1 MIRNKYTDIVCTII
15 IVLSLIITVV
25 FMNGEAFGIQKSE
38 YTVGYENRLFNTDV
52 VHTVDIVVDESDWQ
66 TMLDEATEEEYI
78 KCNIVIDGESYKNV
92 AIRPKGNSS
101 LTQVAAS
108 DSDRYSFKI
117 EFDHYNDSLNYYGL
131 DKLCLNNSVQDNTYM
146 KDFVSYQ
153 MMQEAGA
160 DGPLCSFAWI
170 TVNGQDWG
178 LYLAVE
184 GIEEGFAQRNYGSD
198 YGAIYKPDNMDMNG
212 GKPDMGEMPD
222 LDQMKDQKPDQM
234 PEEETSSQIP
244 EDQSNRAEQNSISNL
259 ESQASDQSN
268 WNEQSQ
274 AAQGAEI
281 QSDANQNVP
290 SSQAQ
295 DNTQASEEAQVPQ
308 MAQGRGENG
317 KGSREFDQRGGSMNR
332 GSDAVKLV
340 YSDDEIDSYADIF
353 DNTVM
358 DVTNADK
365 KRLIAS
371 IKQLNEGENISEV
384 VDTDE
389 VIRYFVAH
397 NFVLN
402 GDSYTGMMVHNY
414 YLREKDGKM
423 SMIAWDYNLAFG
435 GMSMRKTTAGVD
447 QATAL
452 VNSPIDSPV
461 EDGDMDSRPMI
472 SWIFNNEEYLN
483 QYHSV
488 FSEFITSYFDSGKFE
503 QLYDKT
509 IALIS
514 PYVEKDPTAF
524 CTYEEFQQA
533 AQYLKEF
540 CILRAQSIK
549 GQLNGSIPSTSEGQ
563 EANPST
569 LINASSIDIDAMGT
583 QNGGGFGNENG
594 GMPPFDFENG
604 EMPSFDFE
612 NGEMP
617 SFDFENGEMPSF
629 DFENGEVPSFNTE
642 NSSSVLNPGSG
653 TEIKE

>member
-332 GSDAVKLV
+332 GSDAVKLL

-358 DVTNADK
+358 DVTM
-365 KRLIAS
+365 
-371 IKQLNEGENISEV
+371 Q
-384 VDTDE
+384 
-389 VIRYFVAH
+389 IRNV
-397 NFVLN
+397 
-402 GDSYTGMMVHNY
+402 
-414 YLREKDGKM
+414 
-423 SMIAWDYNLAFG
+423 
-435 GMSMRKTTAGVD
+435 
-447 QATAL
+447 
-452 VNSPIDSPV
+452 
-461 EDGDMDSRPMI
+461 
-472 SWIFNNEEYLN
+472 
-483 QYHSV
+483 
-488 FSEFITSYFDSGKFE
+488 
-503 QLYDKT
+503 
-509 IALIS
+509 
-514 PYVEKDPTAF
+514 
-524 CTYEEFQQA
+524 
-533 AQYLKEF
+533 
-540 CILRAQSIK
+540 
-549 GQLNGSIPSTSEGQ
+549 
-563 EANPST
+563 
-569 LINASSIDIDAMGT
+569 
-583 QNGGGFGNENG
+583 
-594 GMPPFDFENG
+594 
-604 EMPSFDFE
+604 
-612 NGEMP
+612 
-617 SFDFENGEMPSF
+617 
-629 DFENGEVPSFNTE
+629 
-642 NSSSVLNPGSG
+642 
-653 TEIKE
+653 

>member
-38 YTVGYENRLFNTDV
+38 YTVEYENRLFNTDV

-66 TMLDEATEEEYI
+66 TMLDEATAEEYI

-153 MMQEAGA
+153 MMQEVGA

-259 ESQASDQSN
+259 ESQVSDQSN

-274 AAQGAEI
+274 AVQGAEI

-617 SFDFENGEMPSF
+617 SFDFENGE
-629 DFENGEVPSFNTE
+629 VPSFNTE

>member
-38 YTVGYENRLFNTDV
+38 YTVEYENRLFNTDV

-66 TMLDEATEEEYI
+66 TMLDEATAEEYI

-101 LTQVAAS
+101 LAQVAAS

-131 DKLCLNNSVQDNTYM
+131 DKLCLNNSIQDNTYM

-153 MMQEAGA
+153 MMQEVGA

-295 DNTQASEEAQVPQ
+295 DNTQASEEIEQPQ
-308 MAQGRGENG
+308 MPEGFGKDGE
-317 KGSREFDQRGGSMNR
+317 GGGMFGPGGGGMHF
-332 GSDAVKLV
+332 GSDAVKLL

-540 CILRAQSIK
+540 CVLRAQSIK

-563 EANPST
+563 EANSST

-594 GMPPFDFENG
+594 GMSPFDFENG

-629 DFENGEVPSFNTE
+629 DFESGEVPSFNTE

>member
-131 DKLCLNNSVQDNTYM
+131 DKLCLNNSIQDNTYM

-281 QSDANQNVP
+281 QSDANQNVL

-332 GSDAVKLV
+332 GSDAVKLL

-563 EANPST
+563 EANSST
-569 LINASSIDIDAMGT
+569 LINAPSIDIDAMGT

-612 NGEMP
+612 
-617 SFDFENGEMPSF
+617 S
-629 DFENGEVPSFNTE
+629 GEVPSFNTE

>member
-153 MMQEAGA
+153 MMQEVGA

-281 QSDANQNVP
+281 QSDANQNVL

-332 GSDAVKLV
+332 GSDAVKLL

-414 YLREKDGKM
+414 YLREKDGK
-423 SMIAWDYNLAFG
+423 
-435 GMSMRKTTAGVD
+435 TTAGVD

-461 EDGDMDSRPMI
+461 EDGDIDSRPMV

-563 EANPST
+563 EANSST

-617 SFDFENGEMPSF
+617 SFDFES
-629 DFENGEVPSFNTE
+629 GEVPSFNTE

>member
-66 TMLDEATEEEYI
+66 TMLDEATAEEYI

-153 MMQEAGA
+153 MMQEVGA

-259 ESQASDQSN
+259 ESQVSDQSN

-332 GSDAVKLV
+332 GSDAVKLL

-540 CILRAQSIK
+540 CVLRAQSIK

-563 EANPST
+563 EANSST

-594 GMPPFDFENG
+594 GMSPFDFENG

-629 DFENGEVPSFNTE
+629 DFESGEVPSFNTE

>member
-38 YTVGYENRLFNTDV
+38 YTVEYENRLFNTDV

-131 DKLCLNNSVQDNTYM
+131 DKLCLNNSIQDNTYM

-153 MMQEAGA
+153 MMQEVGA

-244 EDQSNRAEQNSISNL
+244 EDQSNRAAQNSISNL

-583 QNGGGFGNENG
+583 QITSRNLNE
-594 GMPPFDFENG
+594 
-604 EMPSFDFE
+604 
-612 NGEMP
+612 
-617 SFDFENGEMPSF
+617 
-629 DFENGEVPSFNTE
+629 
-642 NSSSVLNPGSG
+642 
-653 TEIKE
+653 

>member
-38 YTVGYENRLFNTDV
+38 YTVEYENRLFNTDV

-66 TMLDEATEEEYI
+66 TMLDEATAEEYI

-153 MMQEAGA
+153 MMQEVGA

-281 QSDANQNVP
+281 QSDANQNVL

-332 GSDAVKLV
+332 GSDAVKLL

-461 EDGDMDSRPMI
+461 EDGDIDSRPMV

-563 EANPST
+563 EANSST

-583 QNGGGFGNENG
+583 QNEGGFGNENG
-594 GMPPFDFENG
+594 GMSPFDFENG

-617 SFDFENGEMPSF
+617 SFDFES
-629 DFENGEVPSFNTE
+629 GEVPSFNTE
-642 NSSSVLNPGSG
+642 NSPSVLNPGSG

>member
-38 YTVGYENRLFNTDV
+38 YTVEYENRLFNTDV

-66 TMLDEATEEEYI
+66 TMLDEATAEEYI

-153 MMQEAGA
+153 MMQEVGA

-259 ESQASDQSN
+259 ESQVSDQSN

-332 GSDAVKLV
+332 GSDAVKLL

-563 EANPST
+563 EANSST

-617 SFDFENGEMPSF
+617 SFDFENGE
-629 DFENGEVPSFNTE
+629 VPSFNTE

>member
-38 YTVGYENRLFNTDV
+38 YTVEYENRLFNTDV

-66 TMLDEATEEEYI
+66 TMLDEATAEEYI

-153 MMQEAGA
+153 MMQEVGA

-244 EDQSNRAEQNSISNL
+244 EDQSNRAAQNSISNL

-281 QSDANQNVP
+281 QSDANQNVL

-332 GSDAVKLV
+332 GSDTVKLL

-461 EDGDMDSRPMI
+461 EDGDIDSRPMV

-563 EANPST
+563 EANSST

-617 SFDFENGEMPSF
+617 SFDFES
-629 DFENGEVPSFNTE
+629 GEVPSFNTE

>member
-101 LTQVAAS
+101 LAQVAAS

-131 DKLCLNNSVQDNTYM
+131 DKLCLNNSIQDNTYM

-153 MMQEAGA
+153 MMQEVGA

-259 ESQASDQSN
+259 ESQTSDQSN

-295 DNTQASEEAQVPQ
+295 DNTQASEEIEQPQ
-308 MAQGRGENG
+308 MPEGFGKDGE
-317 KGSREFDQRGGSMNR
+317 GGGMFNPGGGGMHF
-332 GSDAVKLV
+332 GSDAVKLL

-563 EANPST
+563 EANSST

-583 QNGGGFGNENG
+583 QNGGEFGNENG

-617 SFDFENGEMPSF
+617 SFDFES
-629 DFENGEVPSFNTE
+629 GEVPSFNTE
-642 NSSSVLNPGSG
+642 NSPSVLNPGSG

>member
-38 YTVGYENRLFNTDV
+38 YTVEYENRLFNTDV

-153 MMQEAGA
+153 MMQEVGA

-295 DNTQASEEAQVPQ
+295 DNTKASEEAQVPQ

-332 GSDAVKLV
+332 GSDAVKLL

-461 EDGDMDSRPMI
+461 EDGDIDSRPMV

-563 EANPST
+563 EANSST

-583 QNGGGFGNENG
+583 QNEGGFGNENG

-617 SFDFENGEMPSF
+617 SFDFEG
-629 DFENGEVPSFNTE
+629 GEVPSFNTE
-642 NSSSVLNPGSG
+642 NSPSVLNPGSG

>member
-1 MIRNKYTDIVCTII
+1 MIRNKYTDIACTII
-15 IVLSLIITVV
+15 IALSLVITIV
-25 FMNGEAFGIQKSE
+25 FINGEAFGIQKSE

-52 VHTVDIVVDESDWQ
+52 VHSVDIVVDESDWQ
-66 TMLDEATEEEYI
+66 AMLDQAMSEEYI
-78 KCNIVIDGESYKNV
+78 KCNIVIDGEAYKNV

-101 LTQVAAS
+101 LTQVASS

-117 EFDHYNDSLNYYGL
+117 EFDHYNDSLSYYGL
-131 DKLCLNNSVQDNTYM
+131 DKLCLNNSIQDNTYM

-153 MMQEAGA
+153 MMQEVGA
-160 DGPLCSFAWI
+160 DAPLCSFVWI

-198 YGAIYKPDNMDMNG
+198 YGTIYKPDNMDMNG
-212 GKPDMGEMPD
+212 GDQDRGEMPD
-222 LDQMKDQKPDQM
+222 LDQMKDRKPDQM
-234 PEEETSSQIP
+234 PENEQDIEQNEETSPQVS
-244 EDQSNRAEQNSISNL
+244 ETQSSSTEQNEGIPSDPNL
-259 ESQASDQSN
+259 ESQANDQTN
-268 WNEQSQ
+268 LNEESQ
-274 AAQGAEI
+274 ATQEAEV
-281 QSDANQNVP
+281 QSDTNQNIP

-295 DNTQASEEAQVPQ
+295 DSMEISEEIQVPQ
-308 MAQGRGENG
+308 MPQDRGENG
-317 KGSREFDQRGGSMNR
+317 EGSREFGQRGGGMNR
-332 GSDAVKLV
+332 GSDAVKLL

-353 DNTVM
+353 DNAVM
-358 DVTNADK
+358 DVTDADK
-365 KRLIAS
+365 RRLIAS
-371 IKQLNEGENISEV
+371 IKQLNEGENLLEV
-384 VDTDE
+384 LDTDE

-402 GDSYTGMMVHNY
+402 GDSYTGNMIHNY

-435 GMSMRKTTAGVD
+435 GMSMGAAGVD

-524 CTYEEFQQA
+524 CTYKEFQQA

-540 CILRAQSIK
+540 CILRAESIK

-563 EANPST
+563 ETDSSGF
-569 LINASSIDIDAMGT
+569 IDASSIDIRAMGT
-583 QNGGGFGNENG
+583 QNGGGVPQFENENGEMPPFGNENG
-594 GMPPFDFENG
+594 EIPPFNNENA
-604 EMPSFDFE
+604 SQFNLE
-612 NGEMP
+612 N
-617 SFDFENGEMPSF
+617 NGT
-629 DFENGEVPSFNTE
+629 G
-642 NSSSVLNPGSG
+642 
-653 TEIKE
+653 

>member
-153 MMQEAGA
+153 MMQEVGA

-332 GSDAVKLV
+332 GSDAVKLL

-414 YLREKDGKM
+414 YLREKVDEYFIQNHYNVDGTKSNIMRVDNEVKYGSSSFYYKLQNYVTSHDMTKKDSYDEVKKM
-423 SMIAWDYNLAFG
+423 LDVENFIDFWIGEVYTTNNDIVNL
-435 GMSMRKTTAGVD
+435 RY
-447 QATAL
+447 
-452 VNSPIDSPV
+452 
-461 EDGDMDSRPMI
+461 
-472 SWIFNNEEYLN
+472 FNNSELDGGKIKMIFYDFDFAFYNYSLNYLLWILN
-483 QYHSV
+483 PEGMGEHHYNNIV
-488 FSEFITSYFDSGKFE
+488 LRELMKNSEFKNLFLERLSYNMNNVWTDENVMNRYKE
-503 QLYDKT
+503 LYKILKPEIARNQERWGST
-509 IALIS
+509 I
-514 PYVEKDPTAF
+514 EKWYNECEVLENYIKKRRDYMLT
-524 CTYEEFQQA
+524 
-533 AQYLKEF
+533 
-540 CILRAQSIK
+540 SIK
-549 GQLNGSIPSTSEGQ
+549 NYFNL
-563 EANPST
+563 
-569 LINASSIDIDAMGT
+569 SSKEM
-583 QNGGGFGNENG
+583 EKY
-594 GMPPFDFENG
+594 FE
-604 EMPSFDFE
+604 
-612 NGEMP
+612 
-617 SFDFENGEMPSF
+617 
-629 DFENGEVPSFNTE
+629 
-642 NSSSVLNPGSG
+642 
-653 TEIKE
+653 

>member
-38 YTVGYENRLFNTDV
+38 YTVEYENRLFNTDV

-66 TMLDEATEEEYI
+66 TMLDEATAEEYI

-101 LTQVAAS
+101 LAQVAAS

-131 DKLCLNNSVQDNTYM
+131 DKLCLNNSIQDNTYM

-153 MMQEAGA
+153 MMQEVGA

-244 EDQSNRAEQNSISNL
+244 EDQSNRAAQNSISNL

-281 QSDANQNVP
+281 QSDANQNVL

-332 GSDAVKLV
+332 GSDAVKLL

-461 EDGDMDSRPMI
+461 EDGDIDSRPMV

-563 EANPST
+563 EANSST

-617 SFDFENGEMPSF
+617 SFDFES
-629 DFENGEVPSFNTE
+629 GEVPSFNTE

>member
-38 YTVGYENRLFNTDV
+38 YTVEYENRLFNTDV

-66 TMLDEATEEEYI
+66 TMLDEATAEEYI

-153 MMQEAGA
+153 MMQEVGA

-234 PEEETSSQIP
+234 PEEATSSQIP

-259 ESQASDQSN
+259 ESQGSDQSN

-274 AAQGAEI
+274 AVQGAEI

-617 SFDFENGEMPSF
+617 SFDFENGE
-629 DFENGEVPSFNTE
+629 VPSFNTE

>member
-38 YTVGYENRLFNTDV
+38 YTVEYENRLFNTDV

-66 TMLDEATEEEYI
+66 TMLDEATAEEYI

-153 MMQEAGA
+153 MMQEVGA

-612 NGEMP
+612 NGE
-617 SFDFENGEMPSF
+617 
-629 DFENGEVPSFNTE
+629 VPSFNTE

>member
-38 YTVGYENRLFNTDV
+38 YTVEYENRLFNTDV

-66 TMLDEATEEEYI
+66 TMLDEATAEEYI

-101 LTQVAAS
+101 LAQVAAS

-131 DKLCLNNSVQDNTYM
+131 DKLCLNNSIQDNTYM

-153 MMQEAGA
+153 MMQEVGA

-281 QSDANQNVP
+281 QSDANQNVL

-332 GSDAVKLV
+332 GSDAVKLL

-461 EDGDMDSRPMI
+461 EDGDIDSRPMV

-563 EANPST
+563 EANSST

-617 SFDFENGEMPSF
+617 SFDFES
-629 DFENGEVPSFNTE
+629 GEVPSFNTE

>member
-66 TMLDEATEEEYI
+66 TMLDEATAEEYI

-101 LTQVAAS
+101 LAQVAAS

-131 DKLCLNNSVQDNTYM
+131 DKLCLNNSIQDNTYM

-153 MMQEAGA
+153 MMQEVGA

-222 LDQMKDQKPDQM
+222 LDQMKDQKTDQM
-234 PEEETSSQIP
+234 PQEEETSSQIP

-295 DNTQASEEAQVPQ
+295 DNTQASEEIEQPQ
-308 MAQGRGENG
+308 MPEGFGKDGE
-317 KGSREFDQRGGSMNR
+317 GGGMFGPGGGGMHF
-332 GSDAVKLV
+332 GSDAVKLL

-488 FSEFITSYFDSGKFE
+488 FSEFITS
-503 QLYDKT
+503 
-509 IALIS
+509 I
-514 PYVEKDPTAF
+514 
-524 CTYEEFQQA
+524 
-533 AQYLKEF
+533 
-540 CILRAQSIK
+540 
-549 GQLNGSIPSTSEGQ
+549 
-563 EANPST
+563 
-569 LINASSIDIDAMGT
+569 
-583 QNGGGFGNENG
+583 
-594 GMPPFDFENG
+594 
-604 EMPSFDFE
+604 
-612 NGEMP
+612 
-617 SFDFENGEMPSF
+617 
-629 DFENGEVPSFNTE
+629 
-642 NSSSVLNPGSG
+642 
-653 TEIKE
+653 

>member
-25 FMNGEAFGIQKSE
+25 FMNGGAFGIQKSE

-295 DNTQASEEAQVPQ
+295 DNTQASEEIEQPQ
-308 MAQGRGENG
+308 MPEGFGKDGE
-317 KGSREFDQRGGSMNR
+317 GGGMFNPGGGGMHF
-332 GSDAVKLV
+332 GSDAVKLL

-461 EDGDMDSRPMI
+461 EDGDIDSRPMV

-563 EANPST
+563 EANSST

-617 SFDFENGEMPSF
+617 SFDFES
-629 DFENGEVPSFNTE
+629 GEVPSFNTE

>member
-38 YTVGYENRLFNTDV
+38 YTVEYENRLFNTDV

-66 TMLDEATEEEYI
+66 TMLDEATAEEYI

-101 LTQVAAS
+101 LAQVAAS

-131 DKLCLNNSVQDNTYM
+131 DKLCLNNSIQDNTYM

-153 MMQEAGA
+153 MMQEVGA

-295 DNTQASEEAQVPQ
+295 DNTKASEEAQVPQ

-332 GSDAVKLV
+332 GSDAVKLL

-461 EDGDMDSRPMI
+461 EDGDIDSRPMV

-563 EANPST
+563 EANSST

-617 SFDFENGEMPSF
+617 SFDFEG
-629 DFENGEVPSFNTE
+629 GEVPSFNTE
-642 NSSSVLNPGSG
+642 NSPSVLNPGSG

>member
-66 TMLDEATEEEYI
+66 TMLDEATAEEYI

-101 LTQVAAS
+101 LAQVAAS

-153 MMQEAGA
+153 MMQEVGA

-259 ESQASDQSN
+259 ESQVSDQSN

-274 AAQGAEI
+274 AVQGAEI

-332 GSDAVKLV
+332 GSDAVKLL

-563 EANPST
+563 EANSST

-612 NGEMP
+612 NGE
-617 SFDFENGEMPSF
+617 
-629 DFENGEVPSFNTE
+629 VPSFNTE

>member
-38 YTVGYENRLFNTDV
+38 YTVEYENRLFNTDV

-66 TMLDEATEEEYI
+66 TMLDEATAEEYI

-153 MMQEAGA
+153 MMQEVGA

-332 GSDAVKLV
+332 GSDAVKLL

-461 EDGDMDSRPMI
+461 EDGDIDSRPMV

-563 EANPST
+563 EANSST

-617 SFDFENGEMPSF
+617 SFDFES
-629 DFENGEVPSFNTE
+629 GEVPSFNTE
-642 NSSSVLNPGSG
+642 NSPSVLNPGSG

>member
-38 YTVGYENRLFNTDV
+38 YTVEYENRLFNTDV

-66 TMLDEATEEEYI
+66 TMLDEATAEEYI

-101 LTQVAAS
+101 LAQVAAS

-131 DKLCLNNSVQDNTYM
+131 DKLCLNNSIQDNTYM

-153 MMQEAGA
+153 MMQEVGA

-281 QSDANQNVP
+281 QSDANQNVL

-332 GSDAVKLV
+332 GSDAVKLL

-461 EDGDMDSRPMI
+461 EDGDIDSRPMI

-563 EANPST
+563 EANSST

-583 QNGGGFGNENG
+583 QNEGGFGNENG
-594 GMPPFDFENG
+594 GMSPFDFENG

-617 SFDFENGEMPSF
+617 SFDFES
-629 DFENGEVPSFNTE
+629 GEVPSFNTE
-642 NSSSVLNPGSG
+642 NSPSVLNPGSG

>member
-38 YTVGYENRLFNTDV
+38 YTVEYENRLFNTDV

-66 TMLDEATEEEYI
+66 TMLDEATAEEYI

-108 DSDRYSFKI
+108 DSDRYSYKI

-131 DKLCLNNSVQDNTYM
+131 DKLCLNNSIQDNTYM

-153 MMQEAGA
+153 MMQEVGA

-332 GSDAVKLV
+332 GSDAVKLL

-461 EDGDMDSRPMI
+461 EDGDIDSRPMV

-563 EANPST
+563 EANSST

-617 SFDFENGEMPSF
+617 SFDFES
-629 DFENGEVPSFNTE
+629 GEVPSFNTE
-642 NSSSVLNPGSG
+642 NSPSVLNPGSG